1 MKSQPLN
8 CRLQKEKLNKDAKMG
23 SVDPRGNQEA
33 IPYRGEK
40 LPDVTEDLIVSKAV
54 YDLDCNERLWVPQ
67 AKDGS

>member
-1 MKSQPLN
+1 
-8 CRLQKEKLNKDAKMG
+8 MG

-40 LPDVTEDLIVSKAV
+40 LPNVTEDLIVSKAV
-54 YDLDCNERLWVPQ
+54 YDLDCDGRLWVPQ